1 MSINKALVERRQKQI
16 EDMATRMVNKSSVS
30 VGVAHR
36 RHLLD
41 PNMMSD
47 ADKKAAY
54 LLQQEL
60 EGESSSAYKQLGEL
74 ANTQIGE

>member
-1 MSINKALVERRQKQI
+1 MNINKALVERRSKQI
-16 EDMATRMVNKSSVS
+16 EEMANRMGNKSSVS

-41 PNMMSD
+41 PNLMSD

-54 LLQQEL
+54 LL
-60 EGESSSAYKQLGEL
+60 
-74 ANTQIGE
+74 